1 MSRTRLAL
9 ISLGVALF
17 ALLLVFSYLR
27 KKEKDILAMTTP
39 VKVVVASK
47 DIPEGTAIDDSM
59 IETVEAPKKY
69 VQPGAITDPAEAL
82 DRVAATPMLK
92 GTQIL
97 DAMFRAAA
105 EEGVSRRVPAGKRG
119 FSIAVNEVTGVAGLI
134 SPGDQVDVLLTAN
147 TGSVQQGR
155 AVAEGTINRMLLQNV
170 LVLAVNQTST
180 VRSASRPAVRQK
192 AEGGLVGGMAAQGG
206 AAQDHAGIRTI
217 TLALTPE
224 EAQKTALAQE
234 IGVLSVA
241 LRGSWQKGEAAL
253 PQQNMTAQSVLG
265 TDKTVVPRSRPAWTE
280 FRGSEEYQLR

>member
-1 MSRTRLAL
+1 MSRTKLVL
-9 ISLGVALF
+9 ISLGVSLF
-17 ALLLVFSYLR
+17 ALMLVFSYLH

-47 DIPEGTAIDDSM
+47 DIAEGTAIDDSM
-59 IETVEAPKKY
+59 LETVEAPKKY
-69 VQPGAITDPAEAL
+69 VQPGAIADPAEAL
-82 DRVAATPMLK
+82 DRVAAAPMLK

-97 DAMFRAAA
+97 DSMFRAAA

-119 FSIAVNEVTGVAGLI
+119 YSIAVNEVTGVAGLI

-155 AVAEGTINRMLLQNV
+155 AVAEGTISRMLLQNV

-180 VRSASRPAVRQK
+180 ARSASRPAVRQK

-206 AAQDHAGIRTI
+206 ARDHAGIRTI

-224 EAQKTALAQE
+224 ETQKTALAQE

-241 LRGSWQKGEAAL
+241 LRGSWQKGEAAQ

-280 FRGSEEYQLR
+280 FRGSEEHQLR